1 MELIGKGN
9 ERRVAIRLNSYAEA
23 RNHAEALLRALQ
35 SWNDDIRP
43 DSYTL
48 YCISVLISELLP
60 SEEECYLLDRYYM
73 ETQELEQL

>member
-9 ERRVAIRLNSYAEA
+9 ERRVAIRLNGYADA

-35 SWNDDIRP
+35 CWSDEIRP

-48 YCISVLISELLP
+48 YCISGLISELLP
-60 SEEECYLLDRYYM
+60 SEEECFLLDRHYM
-73 ETQELEQL
+73 EAQELE